1 MASRQCLADSTD
13 MERSEGSQQHDPVP
27 VDLRHYVDFD
37 LERPAATRV
46 YATAGLALDLICLE
60 PRQALPAR
68 TFEHSTVVYTV
79 LGGRAW
85 VVTDE
90 AEVTLEPLQAV
101 LVPPA
106 VPHGVRNDSPDPL
119 ILQAV
124 VGPPAPSGDATD
136 GQPSQVAPPR
146 RAEQQGAGDRSA
158 RRGLL
163 DRLRGAL
170 GG

>member
-1 MASRQCLADSTD
+1 
-13 MERSEGSQQHDPVP
+13 MEPPGPPQPQEPVP
-27 VDLRHYVDFD
+27 VDLRDYVDFRLD
-37 LERPAATRV
+37 EPAATRV
-46 YATAGLALDLICLE
+46 YATGTLALDLICLE
-60 PRQALPAR
+60 PHQVLPAR
-68 TFEHSTVVYTV
+68 MYDEATVVYTV

-90 AEVTLEPLQAV
+90 AEVTLGSLQAV

-124 VGPPAPSGDATD
+124 VGPPGHEDFDPPVRPRTKDAH
-136 GQPSQVAPPR
+136 APPSEPAQR
-146 RAEQQGAGDRSA
+146 P
-158 RRGLL
+158 GLL
-163 DRLRGAL
+163 DRLRRGL